1 MDKKPKFLSSLAP
14 EHRKSLKTER
24 TDYVAQE
31 KSESYQVRAKRH
43 FDIIAAGGDPYNEE
57 HRHAF
62 FLHQTH
68 GSEEG

>member
-1 MDKKPKFLSSLAP
+1 MANKPKFLSSLAP
-14 EHRKSLKTER
+14 EHQKSLKAER
-24 TDYVAQE
+24 DDHADRE
-31 KSESYQVRAKRH
+31 KSESYQVRAQRH
-43 FDIIAAGGDPYNEE
+43 FEIIQAGGDPYNEE